1 MADDAL
7 AKSGPAESPAPAA
20 PEENDAT
27 RDIAPAPAPERHT
40 EKSASGA
47 DDEDIEMKSAD
58 GAAEAADDFEG
69 EKKDKPSAP
78 SPKEEGG
85 HAQEGGDEIADKTQE
100 VDEDKGD
107 NAGPAPT
114 LLKRSQKKKGSD
126 TKAPARRK
134 SVANIKDKDN
144 NGTPAKSKKIPPA
157 QVYKPEDLVLHKLK
171 GYPPWPAVILSDDV
185 AELKPQLIK
194 SKPGKSKAQGVV
206 IDEGVRQAYPVA
218 YLHNLLEL

>member
-7 AKSGPAESPAPAA
+7 AKSGPIESPAPAA
-20 PEENDAT
+20 SEENDAT

-58 GAAEAADDFEG
+58 EAAGAADDHES
-69 EKKDKPSAP
+69 ERKDKPSAS
-78 SPKEEGG
+78 SPKKEDGHAEEGED
-85 HAQEGGDEIADKTQE
+85 AIADKTQE
-100 VDEDKGD
+100 VDEDKEENTGS
-107 NAGPAPT
+107 APT
-114 LLKRSQKKKGSD
+114 LLKKSQRKKSSD

-134 SVANIKDKDN
+134 SVTNIKDKDN
-144 NGTPAKSKKIPPA
+144 NGTPARSKKAPPA

-171 GYPPWPAVILSDDV
+171 GYPPWPAVILSDEV

-194 SKPGKSKAQGVV
+194 SRPGKSKAKGVV